1 MNQFKTTPSF
11 LAMLKDGIDGIAQ
24 ATVRELCA
32 AHIGRHTQVRFSK
45 AQSFLRSRLTLPYVF
60 ASPRS
65 AGPGR

>member
-1 MNQFKTTPSF
+1 MKQFKETPSF
-11 LAMLKDGIDGIAQ
+11 LTRLKEGDDGIAQ

-45 AQSFLRSRLTLPYVF
+45 AQLFLRSRLTLPYVF